1 MLEPDLTV
9 RAQRA
14 AAELERAWQRWRA
27 MQNPGTESLPPVSS
41 FLGYSMEDPWGQPRV
56 VFGIAAS
63 DAEQLTALLDRRDAA
78 GSVYAAMTSRSAARP
93 EQSTNGSAAAAA
105 ERGIAPI
112 HVPSQTKPAAA
123 QRAAAQRAAAPAA
136 DKLSPLDP
144 PLYRDIRRDAT
155 ERDVAQPEPEAAA
168 QESQTGLG
176 LVGFGP
182 AAGLEDQDLATR
194 SGVVAF
200 RPRHGPESYGPESY
214 EPESY
219 EESGVDPAADAA
231 DVTDADDPDSPAD
244 AADLEDLTDPTD
256 PTDPTEAGQAGQ
268 ATGWTRSGR
277 LPGSHGLPRAKRS
290 GAGKRA
296 SNKQEGKDRAGLA
309 DIAAELAGW
318 AASEL
323 PGQASQRRG
332 PRPSNHPDRPALG

>member
-27 MQNPGTESLPPVSS
+27 MRNPGGESLPPVSS

-63 DAEQLTALLDRRDAA
+63 DAEQLAALLERRDAE

-93 EQSTNGSAAAAA
+93 EQSTNGAAAAA

-123 QRAAAQRAAAPAA
+123 QRAAVAPST
-136 DKLSPLDP
+136 DMSSPLDP
-144 PLYRDIRRDAT
+144 PLYRDIQRDGT
-155 ERDVAQPEPEAAA
+155 ERDVAQPEPGSGT
-168 QESQTGLG
+168 QEPQAGLG
-176 LVGFGP
+176 LAGFGP
-182 AAGLEDQDLATR
+182 ATGLEEQDLGAQP
-194 SGVVAF
+194 GVVAF
-200 RPRHGPESYGPESY
+200 RPRH

-219 EESGVDPAADAA
+219 EESGVDPAADAV
-231 DVTDADDPDSPAD
+231 DVTDSDGPANAVDS
-244 AADLEDLTDPTD
+244 EDLTDPAD
-256 PTDPTEAGQAGQ
+256 PAEAGR

-277 LPGSHGLPRAKRS
+277 LPGSHGLSRSKRS

-296 SNKQEGKDRAGLA
+296 SSKQEGKDRAGLA

-332 PRPSNHPDRPALG
+332 PRSSNRPDRPTLG